1 MNKFTKEWTNNDINV
16 EECIS
21 IDYNNDSCQ
30 PNWTDMSES
39 AMHLEF
45 SFETWFDVDAKFG
58 THTSDDDSTWVNLFV
73 YYDPDNDQLFIEYQI
88 DSIVNSYYDY
98 YQPTQSERELVIHK
112 IEDWCMKNYN
122 MSAKELVD
130 KTRQEDLS

>member
-30 PNWTDMSES
+30 PDWTDMSES

-58 THTSDDDSTWVNLFV
+58 TNTSDDDSTWVNLFV
-73 YYDPDNDQLFIEYQI
+73 Y
-88 DSIVNSYYDY
+88 DY
-98 YQPTQSERELVIHK
+98 YQPTQCERELVIQK
-112 IEDWCMKNYN
+112 IEDWCVKNYN

>member
-1 MNKFTKEWTNNDINV
+1 MNKFTKEWTNNDINI
-16 EECIS
+16 EECIV
-21 IDYNNDSCQ
+21 IEYNHDSCQ
-30 PNWTDMSES
+30 PNWIDTSAS

-45 SFETWFDVDAKFG
+45 YFETWFDVDAKFG

-73 YYDPDNDQLFIEYQI
+73 NYDPDNDQLIIEYQV
-88 DSIVNSYYDY
+88 DSIIDSYYDY
-98 YQPTQSERELVIHK
+98 YQPTQSERELVIQK

>member
-16 EECIS
+16 EECIV
-21 IDYNNDSCQ
+21 IEYNNDSCQ
-30 PNWTDMSES
+30 PNWIDTSES
-39 AMHLEF
+39 AMYLEF

-73 YYDPDNDQLFIEYQI
+73 NYDPDNDQLIIEYQI
-88 DSIVNSYYDY
+88 DSIIDSYYDY
-98 YQPTQSERELVIHK
+98 YQPTQSERELVIQK

-130 KTRQEDLS
+130 KTRQENAE